1 MKQFTTKYRLN
12 NLILKWVRTSIL
24 LLSVLIFNACNTY
37 NDPSI
42 ETVVSYNVSYMNPNQ
57 VSIGGEYLKDSISVQ
72 VYNYKSPQ
80 NMSGFTVEFTVIKGG
95 GKVDQQIVKTK
106 ATGKAST
113 RWKLGLDSFTQLI
126 KAKVTSP
133 EGVILP
139 ETTLMA
145 HGILPNAWN
154 EVDIYPLSN
163 LFDLAADTVNH
174 ISWMISSGGIYKR
187 GTDFLDWQQ
196 LYIPKLQSVRGIEI
210 DKNGVIYV
218 GTWNGE
224 LYKSTDN
231 ALTWIKCTNPIPN
244 RSYSFYFWITNDGDL
259 WATSYDTGLY
269 HSDDGGKTWTNPANG
284 TDKNDFITGIYRL
297 KDGALLSVF
306 GTSQQLKKS
315 VDNGKTWTSFEF
327 PKYVGDLY
335 ITEKQEIIVSDYTT
349 PSNFYVS
356 DDLGKSFKKV
366 YTVMQ
371 NYATGDLRTNIQKL
385 GSSYY
390 IAVPGT
396 GILKTQNFEQFETI
410 FSEPNIGEIYI
421 DHTGTILASG
431 WGDKSNRTF
440 VYNHN

>member
-12 NLILKWVRTSIL
+12 NLILKWVRVPL
-24 LLSVLIFNACNTY
+24 LLLPVLIFNACNTY

-187 GTDFLDWQQ
+187 GIDFLDWQQ

-218 GTWNGE
+218 ATWNGE

-335 ITEKQEIIVSDYTT
+335 VTEKQEIIVSDYTT

-396 GILKTQNFEQFETI
+396 GILKTQNFEQFKTI

-431 WGDKSNRTF
+431 WGDKSGRTF
-440 VYNHN
+440 IYNNK

>member
-1 MKQFTTKYRLN
+1 
-12 NLILKWVRTSIL
+12 
-24 LLSVLIFNACNTY
+24 
-37 NDPSI
+37 
-42 ETVVSYNVSYMNPNQ
+42 MNPNQ
-57 VSIGGEYLKDSISVQ
+57 VSVGGEYLKDSISVQ
-72 VYNYKSPQ
+72 VNNYKSPQ

-126 KAKVTSP
+126 KARVTSP
-133 EGVILP
+133 EGVVLP
-139 ETTLMA
+139 ETTFMA

-154 EVDIYPLSN
+154 EIDIYPLSN
-163 LFDLAADTVNH
+163 LTDLATDTVKH

-187 GTDFLDWQQ
+187 GDDFLDWQQ
-196 LYIPKLQSVRGIEI
+196 LYIPKLQSASGIEI

-224 LYKSTDN
+224 LYKSNDN
-231 ALTWIKCTNPIPN
+231 ALSWIKCTNPILN
-244 RSYSFYFWITNDGDL
+244 RPYSFYFWITNDGDL
-259 WATSYDTGLY
+259 WATSHDTGLY
-269 HSDDGGKTWTNPANG
+269 HSNDGGKTWTNPANG

-297 KDGALLSVF
+297 SDGALLSVF

-315 VDNGKTWTSFEF
+315 MDNGKTWTYFEF
-327 PKYVGDLY
+327 PKYAGDLY
-335 ITEKQEIIVSDYTT
+335 VTEKQEIIVSDYTM

-356 DDLGKSFKKV
+356 YDLGKSFKKV

-371 NYATGDLRTNIQKL
+371 NYATGDLRTNIQKF

-396 GILKTQNFEQFETI
+396 GLLKTQDFEQFENI

-421 DHTGTILASG
+421 DHTGTILVSG
-431 WGDKSNRTF
+431 WSDKSGRTF
-440 VYNHN
+440 IYNRN